1 MLPHLGPMELVIILV
16 IALMVFGAG
25 KLPEVGS
32 ALGKGIKEFKKATN
46 DEPAREIAAST
57 VTPAPAPPPPTA
69 PVGTTTAA
77 PSAAPGVPPTVAGA
91 FCPQCGAQAAADTRF
106 CARCGASIPT
116 AAV

>member
-1 MLPHLGPMELVIILV
+1 MELVIILV

-57 VTPAPAPPPPTA
+57 ATPAPPPPAPTA
-69 PVGTTTAA
+69 PVGATAGVPGA
-77 PSAAPGVPPTVAGA
+77 TPPSATAVAPGATPAGA
-91 FCPQCGAQAAADTRF
+91 FCPQCGTQAATDSRF
-106 CARCGASIPT
+106 CARCGTTIPT

>member
-1 MLPHLGPMELVIILV
+1 MFPHLGPMELIIILV

-46 DEPAREIAAST
+46 DEPPREISASTATPAAS
-57 VTPAPAPPPPTA
+57 VSPAS
-69 PVGTTTAA
+69 PVA
-77 PSAAPGVPPTVAGA
+77 AAPGGAAGA
-91 FCPQCGAQAAADTRF
+91 FCAKCGTQSNSDSLF
-106 CARCGASIPT
+106 CAKCGASLPT

>member
-1 MLPHLGPMELVIILV
+1 MLPHLGAKEVGIILV
-16 IALMVFGAG
+16 IALMGFGGG
-25 KLPEVGS
+25 KLPGGGS
-32 ALGKGIKEFKKATN
+32 ALGKGIKESKKATN